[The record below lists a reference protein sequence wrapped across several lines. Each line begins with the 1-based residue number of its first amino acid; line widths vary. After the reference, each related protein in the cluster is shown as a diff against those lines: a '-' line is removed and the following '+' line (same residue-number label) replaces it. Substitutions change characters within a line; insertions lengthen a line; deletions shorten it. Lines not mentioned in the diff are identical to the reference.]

1 MGGLKAVFYHG
12 LSDQSISVK
21 SLAAASKVIQVL
33 RMSML
38 RGFKRFIL
46 LEVKLLPVY
55 VTLTLG
61 LVRLPRKYLMPF
73 SVPFS
78 HHLA

>member
-1 MGGLKAVFYHG
+1 MGGLKEVFYHG

-21 SLAAASKVIQVL
+21 SLAASSKVIQIL
-33 RMSML
+33 RISML
-38 RGFKRFIL
+38 CEFKRFIL
-46 LEVKLLPVY
+46 LEVKPLPVY

-61 LVRLPRKYLMPF
+61 PVRLPRKYLMPF

-78 HHLA
+78 HHLS